1 MVEQLIRTVKTWD
14 TSTQSDEANQTVAAI
29 VRNIA
34 LHLWNEHGKLDF
46 SIQITAALISVFQGL
61 SDITHRLHQDLN
73 TLEKIEQ
80 EKKSVYEII
89 TKAISVYKPRLSG
102 DVDLEKINSS
112 YKQLQKSADT
122 GCLWKIVIY
131 IGIGLPFLIGALL
144 QGC

>member
-1 MVEQLIRTVKTWD
+1 MVEQLIRIVKTWD

-29 VRNIA
+29 VRSIT

-46 SIQITAALISVFQGL
+46 SIQITAALRNVFQGM
-61 SDITHRLHQDLN
+61 SDITHLLHQDLK
-73 TLEKIEQ
+73 TLETI
-80 EKKSVYEII
+80 
-89 TKAISVYKPRLSG
+89 
-102 DVDLEKINSS
+102 
-112 YKQLQKSADT
+112 KQRQKSADT